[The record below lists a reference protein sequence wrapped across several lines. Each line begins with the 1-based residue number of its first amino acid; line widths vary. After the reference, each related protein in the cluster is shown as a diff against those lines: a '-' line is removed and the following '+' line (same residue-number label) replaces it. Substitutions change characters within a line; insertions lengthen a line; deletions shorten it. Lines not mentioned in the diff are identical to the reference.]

1 VIVVPI
7 ASAALLPLAAIHA
20 LLASCAEW
28 LAAPTAVL
36 LDLAARGFLASCEAF
51 AAIPLGRSLPP
62 LDVAQGIVLCASCLS
77 LLFAR
82 RWRTGVLVIALG
94 ALGLAGAE
102 WRLRAREQ
110 PIGIV
115 RATFLDVGQ
124 GDGALIDMP
133 DGRLVMIDAGGAVGA
148 GIDPGAAAIV
158 PLLAAR
164 RRERIDLLVITHPH
178 PDHYGGVRAVLDA
191 VEVGEIWD
199 TGQGDDESP
208 EGELAALLELAR
220 ERGVAVR
227 RPEAT
232 CDRHHRF
239 GAATIHVLW
248 PCPAFDPGW
257 DPNDNSLVLE
267 IALGSRTLLL
277 TGDIE
282 RHAEG
287 ALATSGVLARVDVLK
302 VGHHGSRTSST
313 SAFLTAVDPRVAI
326 VSAGRTNRFGH
337 PHPEVIERLEE
348 AADHVVRVDRE
359 GGVIVSTDGESLD
372 VAAWSGRA
380 LSVE

>member
-1 VIVVPI
+1 
-7 ASAALLPLAAIHA
+7 
-20 LLASCAEW
+20 
-28 LAAPTAVL
+28 
-36 LDLAARGFLASCEAF
+36 
-51 AAIPLGRSLPP
+51 
-62 LDVAQGIVLCASCLS
+62 
-77 LLFAR
+77 
-82 RWRTGVLVIALG
+82 
-94 ALGLAGAE
+94 
-102 WRLRAREQ
+102 
-110 PIGIV
+110 
-115 RATFLDVGQ
+115 
-124 GDGALIDMP
+124 
-133 DGRLVMIDAGGAVGA
+133 
-148 GIDPGAAAIV
+148 
-158 PLLAAR
+158 
-164 RRERIDLLVITHPH
+164 
-178 PDHYGGVRAVLDA
+178 
-191 VEVGEIWD
+191 
-199 TGQGDDESP
+199 
-208 EGELAALLELAR
+208 
-220 ERGVAVR
+220 
-227 RPEAT
+227 
-232 CDRHHRF
+232 
-239 GAATIHVLW
+239 VLW